1 MKQAWWKE
9 SVVYQVYP
17 RSFRDSNGDGIGDL
31 AGVTSRLDYLRELGV
46 DVIWLSP
53 FYRSPGGDNGYDI
66 SDYQAIDPCFGTME
80 DFDRMLAEAHARDIR
95 VVVDLVVNHT
105 SEMHPWFIES
115 RSSRDNPKR
124 DFYIWRDGKNGGPP
138 NNWGSSFSG
147 SAWTLDETTGQYYLH
162 TFGTFQPDLNWDNP
176 AVREEVFKMMRW
188 WCDKGVDGFRMDTI
202 SMISKTPEMP
212 DGELRPGSDFG
223 DFGPYVY
230 NGPNVHKYL
239 REMREKVL
247 RHYDLLTVGE
257 CSGLTVQEACQYA
270 NDDDTELNMAFHFEH
285 MDLDGGESFKWNRNK
300 IDLVELK
307 ALLTKWQ
314 KELDGKAW
322 NSLYWCN
329 HDQPRI
335 VSRLGNDSTPE
346 LREKS
351 AKAIALTIHM
361 MQGTPYVYE
370 GEELA
375 MTNAPFGGLEDFRDI
390 ESINAYNE
398 LVGSGRMGSEEMLGF
413 LRYKSRDNS
422 RTPMQWDAGKNAGF
436 SEGEPWIMVNPNYKE
451 INAAEQLSR
460 PDSVF
465 RFYQELIRL
474 RHTHKLIVYGSYD
487 LILPEDRQL
496 FAYTRTLGD
505 QRLLCVVNL
514 SDEPAAC
521 EVPEEFAAAQ
531 KLIEVGQPSISGGRA
546 ELAPWDAFVLAIL

>member
-17 RSFRDSNGDGIGDL
+17 RSFQDSNGDGIGDL

-66 SDYQAIDPCFGTME
+66 SDYQAIEPCFGTME
-80 DFDRMLAEAHARDIR
+80 DFDRMLAEAHARGMR
-95 VVVDLVVNHT
+95 VDVDLVVNHT

-138 NNWGSSFSG
+138 NNWGSKFSG
-147 SAWTLDETTGQYYLH
+147 SAWTLDETTGQYNLH
-162 TFGTFQPDLNWDNP
+162 TFGSSQPDLNHDSP

-270 NDDDTELNMAFHFEH
+270 NDDGTELNMAFHFEH

-329 HDQPRI
+329 HDQTRI
-335 VSRLGNDSTPE
+335 VNRLGNDTTHE
-346 LREKS
+346 LREKR
-351 AKAIALTIHM
+351 AKDIALTIHM

-370 GEELA
+370 GEELT
-375 MTNAPFGGLEDFRDI
+375 MTNAHLGGLEDFRDI
-390 ESINAYNE
+390 ERINAYNE
-398 LVGSGRMGSEEMLGF
+398 LAGS
-413 LRYKSRDNS
+413 
-422 RTPMQWDAGKNAGF
+422 
-436 SEGEPWIMVNPNYKE
+436 
-451 INAAEQLSR
+451 
-460 PDSVF
+460 
-465 RFYQELIRL
+465 
-474 RHTHKLIVYGSYD
+474 
-487 LILPEDRQL
+487 
-496 FAYTRTLGD
+496 
-505 QRLLCVVNL
+505 
-514 SDEPAAC
+514 
-521 EVPEEFAAAQ
+521 
-531 KLIEVGQPSISGGRA
+531 
-546 ELAPWDAFVLAIL
+546 

>member
-17 RSFRDSNGDGIGDL
+17 RSFQDSNGDGIGDL

-66 SDYQAIDPCFGTME
+66 SNYQAINPRFGTME
-80 DFDRMLAEAHARDIR
+80 DFDALLAEAHQRGMGI
-95 VVVDLVVNHT
+95 VMDLVVNHT
-105 SEMHPWFIES
+105 SDEHPWFIES

-138 NNWGSSFSG
+138 NNWGSKFSG

-270 NDDDTELNMAFHFEH
+270 NDDGTELNMAFHFEH

-436 SEGEPWIMVNPNYKE
+436 SEGEPWIMVNPNYRE
-451 INAAEQLSR
+451 INAAEQLAR

>member
-17 RSFRDSNGDGIGDL
+17 RSFQDSNGDGIGDL

-66 SDYQAIDPCFGTME
+66 SDYQAIEPCFGTME
-80 DFDRMLAEAHARDIR
+80 DFDRMLAEAHARGIR

-138 NNWGSSFSG
+138 NNWGSKFSG

-270 NDDDTELNMAFHFEH
+270 NDDGTELNMAFHFEH

-314 KELDGKAW
+314 KELDGKAL

-451 INAAEQLSR
+451 INAAEQLAR

>member
-1 MKQAWWKE
+1 MGMDYSRAKDWIVAERGFEPEHLGKCE
-9 SVVYQVYP
+9 SIMCQGNGYLCLRNATDEFNP
-17 RSFRDSNGDGIGDL
+17 REQRDL
-31 AGVTSRLDYLRELGV
+31 FVAGTFNKFDDNEVTELPNAADVSRLEIKLDGQRFSLLTGTVEDYDRTLDLKTGETVRKVVWKAPNGRRYELCFRRFV
-46 DVIWLSP
+46 SMERLHVIGQKLCVRP
-53 FYRSPGGDNGYDI
+53 LDGEALLDIAGG
-66 SDYQAIDPCFGTME
+66 IDG
-80 DFDRMLAEAHARDIR
+80 RMT
-95 VVVDLVVNHT
+95 N
-105 SEMHPWFIES
+105 
-115 RSSRDNPKR
+115 
-124 DFYIWRDGKNGGPP
+124 
-138 NNWGSSFSG
+138 SG
-147 SAWTLDETTGQYYLH
+147 SQHFSEGDKRLFKGRHMQYSQTTGQSKIDFVFNT
-162 TFGTFQPDLNWDNP
+162 TFSFAMDGE
-176 AVREEVFKMMRW
+176 AREEP
-188 WCDKGVDGFRMDTI
+188 GFIVIDRRMI
-202 SMISKTPEMP
+202 A
-212 DGELRPGSDFG
+212 
-223 DFGPYVY
+223 
-230 NGPNVHKYL
+230 
-239 REMREKVL
+239 
-247 RHYDLLTVGE
+247 
-257 CSGLTVQEACQYA
+257 QEYQ
-270 NDDDTELNMAFHFEH
+270 
-285 MDLDGGESFKWNRNK
+285 

-436 SEGEPWIMVNPNYKE
+436 SEGEPWIMVNPNYRE
-451 INAAEQLSR
+451 INAAEQLAR

>member
-17 RSFRDSNGDGIGDL
+17 RSFQDSNGDGIGDL

-66 SDYQAIDPCFGTME
+66 SDYQAIEPCFGTME
-80 DFDRMLAEAHARDIR
+80 DFDRMLAEAHARGIR

-138 NNWGSSFSG
+138 NNWGSMFSG

-270 NDDDTELNMAFHFEH
+270 NDDGTELNMAFHFEQ
-285 MDLDGGESFKWNRNK
+285 MDLAGGESFKWNRNK

-451 INAAEQLSR
+451 INAAEQLAR

-531 KLIEVGQPSISGGRA
+531 KLIEVGQPSIIGGRA